1 MVLTICIKLTHINT
15 LTRMLGSIR
24 KPYLNVETREP
35 LLSQR
40 VARNIDL
47 DGGKDAWANIRY
59 LTNEERDQIDIQARV
74 IFSRCADRIKEMEA
88 LEKRTWLAI
97 VSSEYH

>member
-1 MVLTICIKLTHINT
+1 
-15 LTRMLGSIR
+15 MLVSIR

-40 VARNIDL
+40 VTRNIDL

-88 LEKRTWLAI
+88 LEKRTWPAI
-97 VSSEYH
+97 CQFRKYR